1 MKYSQAPTASAAD
14 VGALFRRTPATR
26 RSEVGAPHNVS
37 STKLTV
43 SAKPENA
50 PPSLSSRTPADV
62 SPIAGA
68 VLPIERAEELLV
80 TLPGVLN
87 VRIVPGPTG
96 EVSEVH
102 VLTTTEVSP
111 KQTVRNVES
120 ALLANLGMRVSHKK
134 ISVATSEGPAAEAIR
149 AARYTPG
156 FGVPAQRGGV
166 AAEPEAPAMPE
177 PVTRQNKRMLYF
189 EDVEVRRS
197 RASGMTCRVT
207 LRRGDQMFVG
217 EAQGQETHAVRTET
231 AARATM
237 AAVQQADTE
246 GRILAF
252 EGARIVDAFERQFAF
267 VALTTRFGRESALLT
282 GSAEIKDGIET
293 ASVLAV
299 LDATNRWVEF

>member
-1 MKYSQAPTASAAD
+1 M
-14 VGALFRRTPATR
+14 
-26 RSEVGAPHNVS
+26 
-37 STKLTV
+37 

-50 PPSLSSRTPADV
+50 PPSLSSRTPAD
-62 SPIAGA
+62 SSHIAGA

-156 FGVPAQRGGV
+156 YGVPVTPPSAGV
-166 AAEPEAPAMPE
+166 TPGADEASSKSN
-177 PVTRQNKRMLYF
+177 RRLLYF

-197 RASGMTCRVT
+197 RASGMSCRVT

-246 GRILAF
+246 GRMLAF

>member
-1 MKYSQAPTASAAD
+1 
-14 VGALFRRTPATR
+14 
-26 RSEVGAPHNVS
+26 
-37 STKLTV
+37 V
-43 SAKPENA
+43 SAKPDNA
-50 PPSLSSRTPADV
+50 ASLSSRTPAGGAA
-62 SPIAGA
+62 IAGT
-68 VLPIERAEELLV
+68 VLPIERAEELLL

-87 VRIVPGPTG
+87 VRIVAGPSG

-156 FGVPAQRGGV
+156 AGMRAVTPPEQAV
-166 AAEPEAPAMPE
+166 AATPVVEAAQVPGR
-177 PVTRQNKRMLYF
+177 TKRKIVF

-197 RASGMTCRVT
+197 RMSGMSCRVT
-207 LRRGDQMFVG
+207 LRCGDDVFVG
-217 EAQGQETHAVRTET
+217 EAQGLETDRLRIET
-231 AARATM
+231 ASRAAM
-237 AAVQQADTE
+237 VAVAQADQD
-246 GRILAF
+246 GRTLAF
-252 EGARIVDAFERQFAF
+252 EGAKVVDAFDRQFVF
-267 VALTTRFGRESALLT
+267 VGLTSRFGRESALLT
-282 GSAEIKDGIET
+282 GSAEVREGIET

>member
-1 MKYSQAPTASAAD
+1 M
-14 VGALFRRTPATR
+14 
-26 RSEVGAPHNVS
+26 
-37 STKLTV
+37 
-43 SAKPENA
+43 
-50 PPSLSSRTPADV
+50 
-62 SPIAGA
+62 SPIAGT
-68 VLPIERAEELLV
+68 VLPIERAEELLI

-96 EVSEVH
+96 EVTEVH

-156 FGVPAQRGGV
+156 MSMPAIPHTSHAQS
-166 AAEPEAPAMPE
+166 APSTAPP
-177 PVTRQNKRMLYF
+177 PVVTPALKSTKRLLYF

-197 RASGMTCRVT
+197 RASGMSCRVT
-207 LRRGDQMFVG
+207 LRRGDELFVG
-217 EAQGQETHAVRTET
+217 EATGQETHQVRTET
-231 AARATM
+231 AARAAM

-246 GRILAF
+246 GRTLAF

>member
-1 MKYSQAPTASAAD
+1 M
-14 VGALFRRTPATR
+14 
-26 RSEVGAPHNVS
+26 
-37 STKLTV
+37 
-43 SAKPENA
+43 
-50 PPSLSSRTPADV
+50 SRTPADA

-156 FGVPAQRGGV
+156 FGTPVM
-166 AAEPEAPAMPE
+166 AAAPAAAPE
-177 PVTRQNKRMLYF
+177 EATGKSTRRLLYF

-217 EAQGQETHAVRTET
+217 EAQGQETHTVRTET
-231 AARATM
+231 AARAAM

-267 VALTTRFGRESALLT
+267 VALTTRFGRESSLLT

>member
-1 MKYSQAPTASAAD
+1 MLS
-14 VGALFRRTPATR
+14 PAQ
-26 RSEVGAPHNVS
+26 
-37 STKLTV
+37 LTV

-156 FGVPAQRGGV
+156 FGAPVVTPPAT
-166 AAEPEAPAMPE
+166 EASSKSN
-177 PVTRQNKRMLYF
+177 RRLLYF

-246 GRILAF
+246 GRMLAF

-267 VALTTRFGRESALLT
+267 VALTTRYGRESALLT

>member
-1 MKYSQAPTASAAD
+1 
-14 VGALFRRTPATR
+14 
-26 RSEVGAPHNVS
+26 
-37 STKLTV
+37 V
-43 SAKPENA
+43 SAKPET

-62 SPIAGA
+62 SPIAGT

-156 FGVPAQRGGV
+156 FGNPVVPQ
-166 AAEPEAPAMPE
+166 APAGAAAPE
-177 PVTRQNKRMLYF
+177 PATGKQNRRLLYF

-237 AAVQQADTE
+237 AAVQQADTD
-246 GRILAF
+246 GRMLAF

>member
-1 MKYSQAPTASAAD
+1 
-14 VGALFRRTPATR
+14 
-26 RSEVGAPHNVS
+26 
-37 STKLTV
+37 V

-50 PPSLSSRTPADV
+50 PPILSSRTPADV
-62 SPIAGA
+62 SPIIAGT

-149 AARYTPG
+149 AGRYTPS
-156 FGVPAQRGGV
+156 FG
-166 AAEPEAPAMPE
+166 MPV
-177 PVTRQNKRMLYF
+177 VTPPTVDASSKSNNKRQLYF

-207 LRRGDQMFVG
+207 LRRGDQMYVG
-217 EAQGQETHAVRTET
+217 EAQGQETHTVRTET

-246 GRILAF
+246 GRVLAF

>member
-1 MKYSQAPTASAAD
+1 MSS
-14 VGALFRRTPATR
+14 PAQ
-26 RSEVGAPHNVS
+26 
-37 STKLTV
+37 LTV

-156 FGVPAQRGGV
+156 FGAPVVTPPAT
-166 AAEPEAPAMPE
+166 EASSKSN
-177 PVTRQNKRMLYF
+177 RRLLYF

-246 GRILAF
+246 GRMLAF

-267 VALTTRFGRESALLT
+267 VALTTRYGRESALLT

>member
-1 MKYSQAPTASAAD
+1 
-14 VGALFRRTPATR
+14 
-26 RSEVGAPHNVS
+26 
-37 STKLTV
+37 V

-50 PPSLSSRTPADV
+50 PPSLSSRTPSDV
-62 SPIAGA
+62 SPIAGT
-68 VLPIERAEELLV
+68 VLPIERAEELLI

-96 EVSEVH
+96 EVTEVH

-156 FGVPAQRGGV
+156 MGMPAI
-166 AAEPEAPAMPE
+166 PHAPHPSHAQTSQGAPS
-177 PVTRQNKRMLYF
+177 PSAPPIVTPIPKSTKRLLYF

-197 RASGMTCRVT
+197 RASGMSCRVT
-207 LRRGDQMFVG
+207 LRRGDELFVG
-217 EAQGQETHAVRTET
+217 EATGQETHQVRTET
-231 AARATM
+231 AARAAM
-237 AAVQQADTE
+237 AAVQQADME
-246 GRILAF
+246 GRSLAF

>member
-1 MKYSQAPTASAAD
+1 M
-14 VGALFRRTPATR
+14 
-26 RSEVGAPHNVS
+26 
-37 STKLTV
+37 

-156 FGVPAQRGGV
+156 FGNPVMSPMGGAPGGTATAV
-166 AAEPEAPAMPE
+166 APDLA
-177 PVTRQNKRMLYF
+177 VGKQNRRLLYF

-237 AAVQQADTE
+237 AAVQQADTD
-246 GRILAF
+246 GRVLAF

-267 VALTTRFGRESALLT
+267 VALMTRFGRESALLT

>member
-1 MKYSQAPTASAAD
+1 M
-14 VGALFRRTPATR
+14 
-26 RSEVGAPHNVS
+26 
-37 STKLTV
+37 

-62 SPIAGA
+62 SQIAGA

-156 FGVPAQRGGV
+156 FGTPVVPS
-166 AAEPEAPAMPE
+166 AAAGAAAPVPELA
-177 PVTRQNKRMLYF
+177 VGKQNKRLLYF

-237 AAVQQADTE
+237 AAVQQADTD
-246 GRILAF
+246 GRTLAF

>member
-1 MKYSQAPTASAAD
+1 M
-14 VGALFRRTPATR
+14 
-26 RSEVGAPHNVS
+26 
-37 STKLTV
+37 TV

-50 PPSLSSRTPADV
+50 PPTLSSRTPPGGSA
-62 SPIAGA
+62 IAGT
-68 VLPIERAEELLV
+68 VLPIERAEELLL

-87 VRIVPGPTG
+87 VRIVAGPSG

-156 FGVPAQRGGV
+156 AAMRAVPQAEPVASQTP
-166 AAEPEAPAMPE
+166 AAEPAPAA
-177 PVTRQNKRMLYF
+177 RSNKRKIVF

-197 RASGMTCRVT
+197 RMSGMSCRVT
-207 LRRGDQMFVG
+207 LRCGDDVFVG
-217 EAQGQETHAVRTET
+217 EAQGLETDRLRIET
-231 AARATM
+231 AARAAM
-237 AAVQQADTE
+237 VAVAQADTD
-246 GRILAF
+246 GRTLAF
-252 EGARIVDAFERQFAF
+252 EGAKVVDAFDRQFVF
-267 VALTTRFGRESALLT
+267 VGLTSRFGRESALLT
-282 GSAEIKDGIET
+282 GSAEVREGIET

>member
-1 MKYSQAPTASAAD
+1 
-14 VGALFRRTPATR
+14 
-26 RSEVGAPHNVS
+26 
-37 STKLTV
+37 
-43 SAKPENA
+43 
-50 PPSLSSRTPADV
+50 
-62 SPIAGA
+62 

-87 VRIVPGPTG
+87 VRIVAGPTG

-156 FGVPAQRGGV
+156 HGVHAVPSAPV
-166 AAEPEAPAMPE
+166 VPVEASAKS
-177 PVTRQNKRMLYF
+177 VRRRIVF

-197 RASGMTCRVT
+197 RASGMSCRVT
-207 LRRGDQMFVG
+207 LRCGDDVFVG
-217 EAQGQETHAVRTET
+217 EAQGLETDRLRIET
-231 AARATM
+231 AARAAM
-237 AAVQQADTE
+237 VAVAQADQE
-246 GRILAF
+246 GRTLAF
-252 EGARIVDAFERQFAF
+252 EGARVVDAFDRQFVF
-267 VALTTRFGRESALLT
+267 VGLTTRFGRDSALLT
-282 GSAEIKDGIET
+282 GSAEVKEGIET

>member
-1 MKYSQAPTASAAD
+1 M
-14 VGALFRRTPATR
+14 
-26 RSEVGAPHNVS
+26 
-37 STKLTV
+37 
-43 SAKPENA
+43 SAKPDNA
-50 PPSLSSRTPADV
+50 PPSLSSRTPSDV
-62 SPIAGA
+62 SPIAGT
-68 VLPIERAEELLV
+68 VLPIERAEELLI

-96 EVSEVH
+96 EVTEVH

-156 FGVPAQRGGV
+156 MSMPGIPHTPSAPSTPTAPVIT
-166 AAEPEAPAMPE
+166 PAMKS
-177 PVTRQNKRMLYF
+177 TKRMLYF

-197 RASGMTCRVT
+197 RASGMSCRVT
-207 LRRGDQMFVG
+207 LRRGDELFVG
-217 EAQGQETHAVRTET
+217 EATGQETHQVRTET
-231 AARATM
+231 AARAAM